1 MQNGARSFYI
11 LTFGCKVNQ
20 YESEA
25 LSEAWTALGGKEA
38 ESPAEADLILI
49 NSCAVTA
56 MAVSDLRQA
65 VRRLHRE
72 APEAAIVITGCAASR
87 AARGAER
94 PGEVL
99 ADLPGVTGL
108 VDARRKDELLSFLA
122 EPEFPV
128 PAQSLANPPEKLAY
142 PSFSIK
148 RFQRSR
154 PVLKVQDGCSHGC
167 AYCIVPLSRG
177 PSRSRSA
184 SDILAEARRLLEAGY
199 AEIMISG
206 VNLRQYACHAEGC
219 PDFWAL
225 LQYLDQA
232 LAPQWAGH
240 ARFRLS
246 SVEPGQL
253 DARGLDTLAS
263 SRMLCPHLHIS
274 LQSGSPSVLQR
285 MGRGHYGPDELMRA
299 VEAMR
304 GFWSVFGLGADI
316 LVGFP
321 GETEAEAAE
330 TLNFIR
336 DLPLTYAHVFPYSER
351 PGTRAAVMPL
361 SVPVPERKARAAV
374 LRKAVAAKKA
384 AFLHSLIGRRCLVA
398 LERDNMGH
406 TEWYAPCRLHGLPSQ
421 WDKAGMAL
429 LPAVVERVEG
439 ETLLAGLAPAVLQ
452 DL

>member
-1 MQNGARSFYI
+1 MQRAARSFYI

-25 LSEAWTALGGKEA
+25 LSEAWTDCGGTMA
-38 ESPAEADLILI
+38 ASPAEADLILI

-72 APEAAIVITGCAASR
+72 APGAAIVITGCAASR
-87 AARGAER
+87 VARSTER
-94 PGEVL
+94 PGEAL

-108 VDARRKDELLSFLA
+108 VDTRRKEALLPFITS
-122 EPEFPV
+122 PEFPF
-128 PAQSLANPPEKLAY
+128 PSPDLASPPQRPIY
-142 PSFSIK
+142 PPFSIR
-148 RFQRSR
+148 RFQRAR

-177 PSRSRSA
+177 PARSRA
-184 SDILAEARRLLEAGY
+184 VTDVLAEARRLLEAGY

-206 VNLRQYACHAEGC
+206 INLRQYACHAEGC

-225 LQYLDQA
+225 LQRLDQE
-232 LAPQWAGH
+232 LAPEWAGR

-253 DARGLDTLAS
+253 DARGLDTLAA

-285 MGRGHYGPDELMRA
+285 MGRGHYSPDDLLRA
-299 VEAMR
+299 VEVMR
-304 GFWSVFGLGADI
+304 GFWPVFGLGADI

-330 TLNFIR
+330 TLAFVR
-336 DLPLTYAHVFPYSER
+336 ELPLTYAHVFPYSER
-351 PGTRAAVMPL
+351 PGTRAAAMPL
-361 SVPVPERKARAAV
+361 AVPVPERKARAAI
-374 LRKAVAAKKA
+374 LRKTVTAKRT
-384 AFLHSLIGRRCLVA
+384 AFLHSLTGRRCLVA
-398 LERDNMGH
+398 LERDDMGH
-406 TEWYAPCRLHGLPSQ
+406 TEWYAPCRLLESSTQGDNRP
-421 WDKAGMAL
+421 GMAL
-429 LPAVVERVEG
+429 LPAFVERVEG
-439 ETLLAGLAPAVLQ
+439 EMLLVRSVQNPA
-452 DL
+452 

>member
-1 MQNGARSFYI
+1 MQSAARSFYI

-25 LSEAWTALGGKEA
+25 LDEAWTALGGKA
-38 ESPAEADLILI
+38 AASPADADLVLI

-72 APEAAIVITGCAASR
+72 APRAAIVITGCAASR

-108 VDARRKDELLSFLA
+108 VDARRKDALLSFITS
-122 EPEFPV
+122 PEFPV
-128 PAQSLANPPEKLAY
+128 PSPELANPPEKPAY
-142 PSFSIK
+142 PPFAIG
-148 RFQRSR
+148 RFRRAR

-177 PSRSRSA
+177 PSRSRSV
-184 SDILAEARRLLEAGY
+184 SDVLAEARRLLEAGY

-206 VNLRQYACHAEGC
+206 INLRQYACHAEGC

-225 LQYLDQA
+225 LRRLDQE

-253 DARGLDTLAS
+253 DERGLDVLAS

-274 LQSGSPSVLQR
+274 LQSGSPSVLRR
-285 MGRGHYGPDELMRA
+285 MERGHYGPEDLLRA

-304 GFWSVFGLGADI
+304 GFWPVFGLGADI

-321 GETEAEAAE
+321 GETDDEAAE
-330 TLNFIR
+330 TLDFVR
-336 DLPLTYAHVFPYSER
+336 RLPLTYAHVFPYSER
-351 PGTRAAVMPL
+351 PGTRAASMPQA
-361 SVPVPERKARAAV
+361 VPVPERKARAAV
-374 LRKAVAAKKA
+374 LREAVAASRA
-384 AFLHSLIGRRCLVA
+384 AFLRSLAGRRCLVA
-398 LERDNMGH
+398 LERDDMGH
-406 TEWYAPCRLHGLPSQ
+406 TEWYASCRLLDAPSRGG
-421 WDKAGMAL
+421 AGTAL
-429 LPAVVERVEG
+429 LPAIVEG
-439 ETLLAGLAPAVLQ
+439 VEGDLLLARHVPASF
-452 DL
+452 